1 MSKNRAL
8 KLSGVSVVGNI
19 VGFVVFFFTENT
31 QLKLRSVVLL
41 DKIFWQTSGILEVL
55 LKLQLLF
62 VSIKKQSPN
71 L

>member
-8 KLSGVSVVGNI
+8 KLSGVSVVENI

-41 DKIFWQTSGILEVL
+41 DKF
-55 LKLQLLF
+55 F
-62 VSIKKQSPN
+62 
-71 L
+71 